1 MSKIFIGREKEIE
14 VLNDAFNSNE
24 GELVAVI
31 GRRRVGKTFLIK
43 TIYEEHICFEMTGLQ
58 YGDYEE
64 QLEEFVFQL
73 NLAANPDTPY
83 ERPESWLKA
92 FHMLILWLNKT
103 KTDQRRVL
111 FFDELPWLG
120 TPRSR
125 FLIGFGM
132 FWNTWAA
139 WNNVVVVI
147 CGSAA
152 SWMIEKV
159 INDRGGLH
167 NRVTKR
173 IFLKPF
179 TLPETEAYLKSKRL
193 NLERYHIVQIYMSMG
208 GIPHYLKEIK
218 TGWTATQAIDNICF
232 SETGLLKSE
241 FSKLYQA
248 LFEHPEAHEAVVRAL
263 ASSHQGITRSEVA
276 KRSGLSPNGQLTKTL
291 TELEQ
296 SSFIK
301 SYHPFGKRKKEKLF
315 RLTDEYSLFYLRFIE
330 NQIHEEEEVWQRLSQ
345 TQTYKIWTG
354 YAYENI
360 WLKHIPQIKKALGIS
375 GMYSQSSSFYLKP
388 TDEEKGLQ
396 IDLLLDRNDHAINLF
411 EIKFYNDEY
420 VMNEADTKSLRER
433 RGIFQ
438 RSTKT
443 KKQIFWS
450 LITTFGLK
458 LNKHGLGAFQHVLT
472 LDDLFL
478 P

>member
-24 GELVAVI
+24 GELVWVT
-31 GRRRVGKTFLIK
+31 GRIRVGKTFLIK
-43 TIYEEHICFEMTGLQ
+43 EIYGEHICFEITGLK
-58 YGDYEE
+58 DKNLKE
-64 QLEEFVFQL
+64 QLAHFNRIL
-73 NLAANPDTPY
+73 NQ
-83 ERPESWLKA
+83 SQSLKTYPMPKGWIDA
-92 FHMLILWLNKT
+92 FHNLRDWLENT

-111 FFDELPWLG
+111 FFDELPWIA

-125 FLIGFGM
+125 FLTWFGL
-132 FWNTWAA
+132 FWNTWGA

-147 CGSAA
+147 SGSA
-152 SWMIEKV
+152 SFWMREK
-159 INDRGGLH
+159 ILNDRGGLH
-167 NRVTKR
+167 NRATKR
-173 IFLKPF
+173 IYMKPF
-179 TLPETEAYLKSKRL
+179 TLPETETYLKSKDL
-193 NLERYHIVQIYMSMG
+193 NLTRYHIVQIYMAMG